1 MSSKGEEE
9 SKRQKEENCCL
20 SRRQIFKL
28 SAAAGA
34 GILLA
39 RNWQASPASAQ
50 PVCPLGGTLPAAPTV
65 RKFKDPLPLLQAI
78 APYKQHDGADYY
90 TVSIE
95 EASLQFH
102 SEMPETPLWTYN
114 GTVPGPTFLA
124 KRGRQIVVTFTNN
137 LPAGAYSPGGC
148 PDPMV
153 MGAAVGETNVPS
165 PTSLADP
172 LTVVH
177 LHGSDSAPQFDGFPY
192 DRIPPG
198 ASFTHTYPNDQPP
211 TTLWYHDH
219 SMGLTRINVYAGL
232 AGMYIIRDDRERD
245 LHLPSGNFEIPLI
258 IQDKAFNSDGT
269 LFQYFPWQPELFAN
283 TIAVNGRL
291 WPKLQVTRGKYRFR
305 ILNASNARFFNLY
318 LNPPSPATAP
328 ADFIQIGCD
337 GGYLAAPVA
346 VTPQSYTFNDVYAGG
361 APSTIVRKLL
371 IAPAERVDVIVDFS
385 RYAVG
390 TIVTLQNDAPGPFP
404 GGLVDPALAD
414 VMQFEVVAGPAHTHK
429 LPAKLIAPPVIRKQD
444 VVKTR
449 NMALVDWGFLV
460 TAGTGGGPIGT
471 PPPLYPYPTLLLNN
485 LRFND
490 PLTECP
496 VAGSTEI
503 WNLINFAPDTH
514 PIHLHQVQYKVLGR
528 APFDA
533 LAYANAF
540 LVGQGGSFPPPD
552 PTTFLT
558 GPFQP
563 PDPNETGPK
572 DTVRANPG
580 EVTQILVKWNQRR
593 GKFLWHCHI
602 LDHED
607 NEMMRRLLVC

>member
-1 MSSKGEEE
+1 MSSRGEVE
-9 SKRQKEENCCL
+9 SKRQEEESCCL

-28 SAAAGA
+28 GAAAGA

-50 PVCPLGGTLPAAPTV
+50 PVCPINATLPAAPTV
-65 RKFKDPLPLLQAI
+65 TRFKDQLPLLQAI
-78 APYKQHDGADYY
+78 APHKQDDTSDYY

-102 SEMPETPLWTYN
+102 SEMPATPLWSYN

-124 KRGRQIVVTFTNN
+124 KRGRQIVVTFNNN
-137 LPAGAYSPGGC
+137 LPAGGYSPGSC
-148 PDPMV
+148 PDPFV
-153 MGAAVGETNVPS
+153 MGAAVGETNVPN
-165 PTSLADP
+165 PTPLAEP

-177 LHGSDSAPQFDGFPY
+177 LHGSDTDPQFDGFAY

-198 ASFTHTYPNDQPP
+198 ASFTHIYPNEQPP

-232 AGMYIIRDDRERD
+232 AGMYIIRDDNERGFV
-245 LHLPSGNFEIPLI
+245 LPSGNFEIPLI

-269 LFQYFPWQPELFAN
+269 LFQYFPWTPGLFAN
-283 TIAVNGRL
+283 TIAVNGKL

-305 ILNASNARFFNLY
+305 ILNGSNVRFYNLY
-318 LNPPSPATAP
+318 LNPHSPATTP
-328 ADFIQIGCD
+328 ADFIQIGSD

-385 RYAVG
+385 HYAVG
-390 TIVTLQNDAPGPFP
+390 TKVTLKNDAPGPFP

-414 VMQFEVVAGPAHTHK
+414 VMQFEVVAGPAFTYN

-449 NMALVDWGFLV
+449 NMALVDWGFLK
-460 TAGTGGGPIGT
+460 TAGIGT
-471 PPPLYPYPTLLLNN
+471 PPPLYPYPTMLLNN
-485 LRFND
+485 LRFSD

-503 WNLINFAPDTH
+503 WNLINFTFDTH
-514 PIHLHQVQYKVLGR
+514 PIHLHQVQYNVLGR
-528 APFDA
+528 ARFNA
-533 LAYANAF
+533 LAYAHAY

-552 PTTFLT
+552 PTAFLT
-558 GPFQP
+558 GSFHP

-607 NEMMRRLLVC
+607 NEMMRPLLVC